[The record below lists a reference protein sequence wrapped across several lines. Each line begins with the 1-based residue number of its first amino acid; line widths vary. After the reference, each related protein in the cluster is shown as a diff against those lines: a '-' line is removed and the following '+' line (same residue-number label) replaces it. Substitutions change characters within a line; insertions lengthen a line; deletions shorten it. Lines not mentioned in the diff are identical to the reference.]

1 MPLTGFFYM
10 MVVPFQQ
17 GGTMARHELTDEQW
31 NVLEQCLPPL
41 HNGRE
46 RKMHDRR
53 TSINGIEWGSK
64 PVHPGATFQNSRR
77 EVRR

>member
-1 MPLTGFFYM
+1 

-31 NVLEQCLPPL
+31 NVLKKCLPPL

-46 RKMHDRR
+46 RKMYDRR
-53 TSINGIEWGSK
+53 TSINGIVWGLK
-64 PVHPGATFQNSRR
+64 TGAPWRNIPKQ
-77 EVRR
+77 